1 MLRQKLAACAAALL
15 MSATASPA
23 WSAEMTKVAITY
35 IVDHPA
41 IDAAR
46 MGIVDELA
54 EGGYKDGETL
64 NITVQSAQGNMP
76 TQLQIA
82 KAFAGL
88 KPDLLI
94 AISTPSAQALQSAAG
109 DIPVVFAAVT
119 DPVEAK
125 LVASME
131 APGGTITGTS
141 DKQPFGPTLELIKSL
156 VPDARTI
163 GVIYNAGEA
172 NSVSQVAALRL
183 EIEAHGLKLEESTAS
198 QTAMVADAA
207 VSLAGRADAILI
219 PTDSTVVAAVESV
232 VNVGKKAKIPVFASD
247 TTSVER
253 GALAALGFDYYKL
266 GRLTG
271 EMAIRILQGESP
283 GTIPVGTLDTQ
294 DLYLNRTS
302 AAAMGVT
309 LPDAL
314 LESAKK
320 VVE

>member
-1 MLRQKLAACAAALL
+1 MLRQKLAACAAAVL
-15 MSATASPA
+15 MSAIVLPATA
-23 WSAEMTKVAITY
+23 AEMTKIAITY

-54 EGGYKDGETL
+54 DGGYTEGETL
-64 NITVQSAQGNMP
+64 DISVQSAQGSMP

-82 KAFAGL
+82 KAFAGMA
-88 KPDLLI
+88 PDLLI

-109 DIPVVFAAVT
+109 DIPVLFAAVT

-141 DKQPFGPTLELIKSL
+141 DKQPFAPTLELIKTL
-156 VPDARTI
+156 VPDATTI

-172 NSVSQVAALRL
+172 NSVSQVAALKL
-183 EIEAHGLKLEESTAS
+183 AVEAFGLKLEESTAS

-232 VNVGKKAKIPVFASD
+232 VNVGKKAKVPVFASD
-247 TTSVER
+247 TNSVER

-271 EMAIRILQGESP
+271 QMAIRVLDGESP
-283 GTIPVGTLDTQ
+283 GAIPVGVLDTQ
-294 DLYLNRTS
+294 DLYLNKAS

-309 LPDAL
+309 LPGDI
-314 LESAKK
+314 LEKAKK

>member
-1 MLRQKLAACAAALL
+1 MLRQKLAACAAAVL
-15 MSATASPA
+15 MSATALPA
-23 WSAEMTKVAITY
+23 LSAEMTKVAITY

-54 EGGYKDGETL
+54 AGGYKEGETL
-64 NITVQSAQGNMP
+64 DIQVQSAQGSMP

-109 DIPVVFAAVT
+109 DVPVLFAAVT

-141 DKQPFGPTLELIKSL
+141 DKQPFGPTLELIKTL
-156 VPDARTI
+156 VPDAKTI

-172 NSVSQVAALRL
+172 NSVSQVAALKVAVA
-183 EIEAHGLKLEESTAS
+183 ESGMTLEESTAS

-232 VNVGKKAKIPVFASD
+232 VNVGKKAKVPVFASD
-247 TTSVER
+247 TNSVER

-271 EMAIRILQGESP
+271 QMAVRVLAGESP
-283 GTIPVGTLDTQ
+283 GAIPVGVLDTQ
-294 DLYLNRTS
+294 DLYLNTTS

-309 LPDAL
+309 LSGDML
-314 LESAKK
+314 DKAKK